1 LKAFLD
7 CDKLMKLIYGKYIK
21 VNIVNL
27 TYPQALTYFDNNDKQ
42 IIISLEILKTIIDL
56 YNYHKK
62 MVL

>member
-1 LKAFLD
+1 
-7 CDKLMKLIYGKYIK
+7 MKLKYGKDIK

-27 TYPQALTYFDNNDKQ
+27 AYPQAITYFDNNDKQ

>member
-7 CDKLMKLIYGKYIK
+7 CDKLMKLKYGNDIE

-27 TYPQALTYFDNNDKQ
+27 SYPQALTYFDNNDKQ